1 MDIQRIIA
9 SIAFVMAMLALAV
22 ALSGCTTAG
31 TFEPICREEA
41 DHLLEAD
48 SYYASGRPGFAFRE
62 SRRQELFNQC
72 TSRFVRANTQRA
84 APVINVLLGAGART
98 FNEHG
103 YGLYPATP
111 VYVVPRQ

>member
-9 SIAFVMAMLALAV
+9 SIALVMAMLALAV

-31 TFEPICREEA
+31 TFEPICRDEA
-41 DHLLEAD
+41 ERLLGED
-48 SYYASGRPGFAFRE
+48 RYYAPGNPGFLFRE

-84 APVINVLLGAGART
+84 APAINVLLGAGTRT